1 MTSFPSYDSE
11 GRQPPTERPFSSG
24 RKKDLFRVVILGRPN
39 VGKSTLFNL
48 LTRSRRSIVY
58 DREGVTRDW
67 ITGPW
72 RIPGYPPLEIYD
84 LCGFREKENDPL
96 LKLAQLS
103 HRALIEKADLIL
115 FVVDGREG
123 WTAEEEWLK
132 GSLLNLGIP
141 VLVVINK
148 VDHPGLI
155 PSAMEFSRLGFPFV
169 MVSSAHN
176 RGIETLAEEVVRL
189 LKIEKGEEVSSSDKE
204 SSDKEK
210 DADSLRI
217 AILGRPN
224 VGKSTLFNYLT
235 GYERSLV
242 SPIAGTTRDPLDVP
256 IKLPSGRAVL
266 VDTAGIR
273 RKSRVVDDLERS
285 SVRAS
290 LSVAR
295 RAHLVLY
302 LLDPEEGIT
311 EQDQRLIFRM
321 AELGKGILLVYARWD
336 LVRDPRYRK
345 RRIKEEKD
353 KLGTYTYLPHIYLS
367 VHKEEGIEELYR
379 AIGEIYR
386 ELTLLIPTP
395 KINRALK
402 DILEKAP
409 PLTLPGGD
417 PRKVR
422 SLRIYYGVQVEIL
435 PQRFQLF
442 SNLKPKEELPLPH
455 YRFLTRELKRELG
468 LHRIP
473 ILLTVKPKG

>member
-1 MTSFPSYDSE
+1 MNSSLSIGLDHE
-11 GRQPPTERPFSSG
+11 GKMSPPR
-24 RKKDLFRVVILGRPN
+24 RLFRLVLLGRPN

-67 ITGPW
+67 ITGLW

-96 LKLAQLS
+96 LKLAQHS
-103 HRALIEKADLIL
+103 HRALVEKADLIL

-123 WTAEEEWLK
+123 WTSEEEWLK
-132 GSLLNLGIP
+132 GWLLTLGIP
-141 VLVVINK
+141 VLVVVNK

-176 RGIETLAEEVVRL
+176 RGIDTLAEEVVRL
-189 LKIEKGEEVSSSDKE
+189 LKMEKEEEVPL
-204 SSDKEK
+204 DKEK
-210 DADSLRI
+210 DTEPLRI

-224 VGKSTLFNYLT
+224 VGKSTLFNYLA

-242 SPIAGTTRDPLDVP
+242 SPIAGTTRDPLDVL
-256 IKLPSGRAVL
+256 IELPTGRAVL

-285 SVRAS
+285 SVRVS
-290 LSVAR
+290 LSGAR
-295 RAHLVLY
+295 KAHLILH

-336 LVRDPRYRK
+336 LVRDPEYRK
-345 RRIKEEKD
+345 RRIEEEKD
-353 KLGTYTYLPHIYLS
+353 KLGTYAYLPHIYLS
-367 VHKEEGIEELYR
+367 VHREEGIEELYR
-379 AIGEIYR
+379 AIEEIYR

-402 DILEKAP
+402 EILEKAP

-422 SLRIYYGVQVEIL
+422 SLRIYYGVQVETL

-442 SNLKPKEELPLPH
+442 SNLKPGEELPPSH
-455 YRFLTRELKRELG
+455 YRFLTRELKRGLG

-473 ILLTVKPKG
+473 ILLTVKPKR